1 MRFIPYTSVFVRE
14 AFTPE
19 WGGSKLLGAVELEGK
34 YLRSRN
40 IVRRNGTEERP
51 EWGASPAKPSKPL
64 RTEAKRVVLLLGV
77 RTEFLAGGISGFA
90 VDLSALDCALAI
102 LCARLAGAAKNSC
115 ARLSA
120 AVRPHK
126 KEDDCADVF
135 ATGKNGT

>member
-1 MRFIPYTSVFVRE
+1 M
-14 AFTPE
+14 
-19 WGGSKLLGAVELEGK
+19 WGAVELEGN

-40 IVRRNGTEERP
+40 NVGRNGTEERP

-64 RTEAKRVVLLLGV
+64 RTEAKRIVLPLGV

-102 LCARLAGAAKNSC
+102 LCACLAGAAKIH
-115 ARLSA
+115 ARDCWPLCGHS
-120 AVRPHK
+120 K
-126 KEDDCADVF
+126 KRDDCADVF